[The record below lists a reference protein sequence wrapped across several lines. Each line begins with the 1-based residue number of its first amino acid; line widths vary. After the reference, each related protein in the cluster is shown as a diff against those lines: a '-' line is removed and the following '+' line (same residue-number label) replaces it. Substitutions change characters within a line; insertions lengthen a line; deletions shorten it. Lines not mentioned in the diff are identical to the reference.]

1 MKDFNLPDLGEGLQE
16 AEIVA
21 WHVNEGDNVVTD
33 QPLVSVE
40 TDKAVVE
47 VPSPYS
53 GKIAK
58 LHGEEGDM
66 VEVETPLVSFEEGE
80 TQDAGSV
87 VGDVQPKG
95 EVQVEEAAV
104 EASGPAVN
112 KAGKA
117 TPAVRALA
125 QKMGVDLAMVTAT
138 GQGNVITAADVET
151 AAADLAGAAPL
162 EPLRGVRRAMARR
175 MAQASSEVAPTTIM
189 EDADLEDWEEAQDIS
204 MRLVRA
210 MTKGCQAEPMVN
222 AWYDAKENG
231 LRIHN
236 KIDLGIAVN
245 TDAGLFVPVLHD
257 VGNRSPEDLRE
268 GFDDLRKAVEAR
280 TVPADELRGAT
291 ITLTNGGPLL
301 GKYTT
306 PIVSPPQVAILG
318 VCRARDEVVAHD
330 GEIAIRRRMP
340 LSFTFDH
347 RAVTGAEA
355 SVFLKAVIED
365 LALAN

>member
-21 WHVNEGDNVVTD
+21 WHVGEGDNVVTD

-47 VPSPYS
+47 VPSPFS

-58 LHGEEGDM
+58 LHGEEGDVVEVDSPLVSFAEGEAKDAGTVVGKQHAGEAQVQEAS
-66 VEVETPLVSFEEGE
+66 VEVETTDSR
-80 TQDAGSV
+80 
-87 VGDVQPKG
+87 
-95 EVQVEEAAV
+95 
-104 EASGPAVN
+104 

-125 QKMGVDLAMVTAT
+125 QKLGVDLAMVTPT
-138 GQGNVITAADVET
+138 GQGNVITAKDVEV
-151 AAADLAGAAPL
+151 AAADVAGAEPL
-162 EPLRGVRRAMARR
+162 EPLKGVRRAMARR
-175 MAQASSEVAPTTIM
+175 MAQANSEVAPTTIM
-189 EDADLEDWEEAQDIS
+189 EDADLQAWEDGQDIS
-204 MRLVRA
+204 MRLIRA
-210 MTKGCQAEPMVN
+210 MAKGCEAEPMLN
-222 AWYDAKENG
+222 AWYDSQENG
-231 LRIHN
+231 LRVHK

-257 VGNRSPEDLRE
+257 VGNRDPENLRE
-268 GFDDLRKAVEAR
+268 GFNNLRAAVEAR
-280 TVPADELRGAT
+280 TVPAEELRGAT
-291 ITLTNGGPLL
+291 ITLTNGGPLM

-318 VCRARDEVVAHD
+318 VCRARDEVVAYD
-330 GEIAIRRRMP
+330 GKPTVRRMMP
-340 LSFTFDH
+340 LSLTFDH

-355 SVFLKAVIED
+355 SVFLKAVMAD
-365 LALAN
+365 LAQPN